1 MVTSVPKRFFAETA
15 LKVSVLK
22 VRESHYSCG
31 LMLSTL

>member
-15 LKVSVLK
+15 LKG
-22 VRESHYSCG
+22 RRTRYSCR